1 MRQRKKM
8 EIVDAIDL
16 FHQYILVEKGLS
28 KQTWISY
35 LEDIQAFFTY
45 FSNKKTTDDLSETD
59 LYEFLKYELAL
70 GKTVSTALRR
80 LSSTRGFYVFLKKEG
95 YYTGSIP
102 DIETPKKPKHLP
114 NCLSEE
120 EVDKLLAAPD
130 LTSPSGIRDKAM
142 LETMYSS
149 GLRVTEL
156 LKLEK
161 GQVNLN
167 KGVVIVFGKG
177 AKERK
182 VPLSD
187 YAVEYIKKY
196 LSEVRN
202 KSENKGSKYLFLN
215 KKGEPISRVYFFRQ
229 VRKYSELAG
238 ITTQVSP
245 HTLRHSFATHLLNH
259 GAQLRIVQSM
269 LGHTNIATTQIY
281 THVSSEKL
289 KADYDKIMKGEDDN
303 E

>member
-1 MRQRKKM
+1 M
-8 EIVDAIDL
+8 EIVDAVDMY
-16 FHQYILVEKGLS
+16 HQYVLVEKGLS

-35 LEDIQAFFTY
+35 LEDLQAFFAY
-45 FSNKKTTDDLSETD
+45 FSNKKTTDDLMETD
-59 LYEFLKYELAL
+59 LYEFLKYELSIGL
-70 GKTVSTALRR
+70 SVSTALRR
-80 LSSTRGFYVFLKKEG
+80 LSSTRSFYLFLKKDG
-95 YYTGSIP
+95 YYKGNIP
-102 DIETPKKPKHLP
+102 DIEAPKKPKHLP

-120 EVDKLLAAPD
+120 EVDALLSAPD
-130 LTSPSGIRDKAM
+130 LSTASGIRDKAM

-149 GLRVTEL
+149 GLRVSEL

-167 KGVVIVFGKG
+167 KGIINVFGKG

-182 VPLSD
+182 VPIADFAVD
-187 YAVEYIKKY
+187 YIRLYIN
-196 LSEVRN
+196 EVRN
-202 KSENKGSKYLFLN
+202 KSEHKSSKYLFLN
-215 KKGEPISRVYFFRQ
+215 KKGMSLSRVYFFRQ
-229 VRKYSELAG
+229 VKKYSELAG

-259 GAQLRIVQSM
+259 GAQLRIVQGM

-289 KADYDKIMKGEDDN
+289 KSDYDKIMK
-303 E
+303 